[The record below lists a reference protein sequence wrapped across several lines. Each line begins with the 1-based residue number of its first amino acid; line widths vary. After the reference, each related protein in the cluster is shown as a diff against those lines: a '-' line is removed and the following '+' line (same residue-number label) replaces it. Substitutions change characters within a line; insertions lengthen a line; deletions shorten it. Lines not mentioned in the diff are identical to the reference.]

1 MKKTFTLFAAILFFA
16 VGAVAQKLSYQ
27 AVVRN
32 SANELVYSAHVTV
45 SLKVLAADG
54 TTVQYAETQTA
65 TTNQNGMLTLI
76 IGESSSATG
85 SLDAVNWINASI
97 RTDITLPTGE
107 VVTNIMPVT
116 AVPYALY
123 ADDAGGSQG
132 PQGEQGLQGEQGPAG
147 LGIQSVTGP
156 VTNGL
161 EDTYTIHYTDG
172 TSSTFVVTN
181 GAAGDT
187 GLPGATGLSAYQ
199 IWLNAGNTGS
209 EADFLGSLKG
219 ADGAAGQQGPQGIQ
233 GPQGEQGIQGLQGE
247 TGATGLS
254 AYQIWLNAGNT
265 GSEADFLSSL
275 KGAVG
280 ADGKGIASINK
291 TGMVGLVDTY
301 TITYTDNTTSTFTV
315 TNCATNAE
323 ENVQADWNVTDN
335 TSDAFIKNKP
345 TIPAAQVQ
353 SDWNATSG
361 MGVILNKPTIPT
373 VPTNVSAFTNDANYI
388 TLAQVPAQVNADWN
402 ATSGMGVILNKPTL
416 ATVATSGSYND
427 LSDKPTIPTVN
438 NATLT
443 IQKNGTNVQTFTA
456 NQSSNATANITVN
469 NATLTIQKNGTNV
482 ATFTAD
488 ASTNAT
494 ANITVPTKTSDLT
507 NDSGF
512 LTSHQDI
519 SGKANKSEMSV
530 TAGTGANTDKTTIQ
544 LRNGVSATVLTQHQD
559 VSGFITNADLQ
570 ALIDDYEHKIDSLG
584 DIIEDVGSQY
594 ATVPDVFS
602 VDVSEIG
609 STSATII
616 GRVFSTGGSALT
628 QYGFLYGTNPD
639 PSTFT
644 SFIDQN
650 NINIDAENIFT
661 GSLSGLSNSTT
672 YYVRAFARNIKGIS
686 YGAVLSFTTHED
698 ESISILSCPDAPTVT
713 DADGNVYNT
722 VLIGEQCWMREN
734 LRTTHYATSDNTITM
749 DDGTTANSDAAR
761 IMYSIPNLS
770 SNQLVQYG
778 YLYNW
783 AAATDNGLSSAN
795 PSGIPG
801 ICPTNWHIPSDD
813 EWTQLENYVKNQ
825 ALYLCN
831 NTADNIAK
839 ALASPNTWT
848 NHTTNCNVG
857 CAPSDN
863 NETGFT
869 AVAAGA
875 HTAKG
880 TTIADKDQI
889 AYFWSTTTNASSTAI
904 AHKISY
910 NSATVTSTNYSRSNA
925 YSVRCIKNV
934 DVISPEILMK
944 MPQVVTQAVSSVGAN
959 TATIDVIVSLN
970 TGGTAI
976 TSRGICWSSTQTKP
990 TIASNKSTNGGAE
1003 ENFTITISDLEPGM
1017 VYYVRAFATNSYGTS
1032 YGETLNFTTFENSTA
1047 AAQVCPGTNTV
1058 KDYDGN
1064 VYNTVKIGDQCWTR
1078 ENMRTTH
1085 FESGEEI
1092 TFKST
1097 ATGTYTESWMYAPN
1111 NQQYNVP
1118 RYGYLYNWY
1127 ATTNGNTSG
1136 STDGNPLQG
1145 ICPEEWHIPS
1155 EAEWNTLINTVQGQ
1169 TDCQCNNEVNK
1180 IAKALSSP
1188 IGWTSYGT
1196 ACTPGNI
1203 NNNTA
1208 YNNKSGFSAL
1218 PAGTMDYRDGYNYR
1232 YFSTWAYYWSSTPST
1247 NTSYARSVFI
1257 ITYSDA
1263 AMRSSNAGDWYRV
1276 DAFSVRCL
1284 KD

>member
-1 MKKTFTLFAAILFFA
+1 MKTKAMVA
-16 VGAVAQKLSYQ
+16 VLMLTVAWICHGCGIYSFSGASIPAEAK
-27 AVVRN
+27 
-32 SANELVYSAHVTV
+32 TV
-45 SLKVLAADG
+45 SVDYFPN
-54 TTVQYAETQTA
+54 YAQLV
-65 TTNQNGMLTLI
+65 NPMLSNT
-76 IGESSSATG
+76 
-85 SLDAVNWINASI
+85 
-97 RTDITLPTGE
+97 
-107 VVTNIMPVT
+107 VTN
-116 AVPYALY
+116 ALR
-123 ADDAGGSQG
+123 DAMTSQTTLDLV
-132 PQGEQGLQGEQGPAG
+132 E
-147 LGIQSVTGP
+147 
-156 VTNGL
+156 
-161 EDTYTIHYTDG
+161 
-172 TSSTFVVTN
+172 
-181 GAAGDT
+181 
-187 GLPGATGLSAYQ
+187 TGLS
-199 IWLNAGNTGS
+199 
-209 EADFLGSLKG
+209 
-219 ADGAAGQQGPQGIQ
+219 
-233 GPQGEQGIQGLQGE
+233 
-247 TGATGLS
+247 
-254 AYQIWLNAGNT
+254 
-265 GSEADFLSSL
+265 
-275 KGAVG
+275 
-280 ADGKGIASINK
+280 
-291 TGMVGLVDTY
+291 
-301 TITYTDNTTSTFTV
+301 
-315 TNCATNAE
+315 
-323 ENVQADWNVTDN
+323 
-335 TSDAFIKNKP
+335 NKP

-353 SDWNATSG
+353 S
-361 MGVILNKPTIPT
+361 
-373 VPTNVSAFTNDANYI
+373 
-388 TLAQVPAQVNADWN
+388 DWN

-427 LSDKPTIPTVN
+427 LSNKPTIPTVN

-831 NTADNIAK
+831 NTANNIAK

-1188 IGWTSYGT
+1188 IGWNSYGT

-1257 ITYSDA
+1257 ITYNDA